1 MNDPLTRAAILAGTD
16 KFGYHDYTPNYFKMF
31 AHLKDAPIKVLEI
44 GVGGYAD
51 DDRGGQSLEVWRDF
65 FPNAEVTGIDIQ
77 KKTMDLGPR
86 VEILQGS
93 QVDPDFLKELVEKR
107 GPFDIIIDD
116 GSHRNEHIVASY
128 QMLFPTLNAGGIYVA
143 EDVQTSF
150 HPRFGGSL
158 DMVAPN
164 SVGYFGNLLRDIGG
178 ESDDPLI
185 ADVAGMERYHNMIA
199 IHKKQAGVTP
209 DIFDS
214 PRFEVFT
221 GKKPNVHCIGGK
233 VADLPLTA
241 GKTSTSDWKKSG
253 TPTVKKDTDLLICTT
268 DGKRKFNKT
277 TLETLFA
284 SVKTGGIMVIRSTD
298 PDVDF
303 APDSALSAYAQHRFT
318 MVDHIEMKVHYPQ
331 AKIDSLA
338 AQIYSV
344 ERVGNA
350 LLFFKSPNTF
360 PSNFAYDPA
369 NAQASAALDHMEDVL
384 RDATSEGG
392 LVQYADILTRHRS
405 REAARATLGKLADLG
420 ATSRQY
426 YQMAGGLAQRDK
438 RLEDAIAIYDVA
450 LRKFPHDPQFSCM
463 LAAAYTGLRQDDKAE
478 ALLREALSVYPRAR
492 ALVGSLSRHL
502 VRTGQLEESRQL
514 VETTI
519 TLFPHQM
526 RPGRL
531 LMLAQI
537 ARQQGDLDAAEAALE
552 TAFTAAPKDA
562 LICQEYSKLKLDRED
577 AGGAVDFA
585 AMALSLAPENPRIQA
600 YHATLAQ

>member
-65 FPNAEVTGIDIQ
+65 FPKAEVTGIDIQ

-86 VEILQGS
+86 VKILQGS
-93 QVDPDFLKELVEKR
+93 QVDPDFLKELVAKR

-164 SVGYFGNLLRDIGG
+164 SVGYFGNLLRNLGAP
-178 ESDDPLI
+178 SDDPLI

-199 IHKKQAGVTP
+199 IHKKQAGQTP

-214 PRFEVFT
+214 SRFRIFT
-221 GKKPNVHCIGGK
+221 GTAANVHCIGGK
-233 VADLPLTA
+233 VTKLPITTGKITTSAWTKTA
-241 GKTSTSDWKKSG
+241 APSVRKN
-253 TPTVKKDTDLLICTT
+253 TDLLICTT
-268 DGKRKFNKT
+268 DGTRKFSKT
-277 TLETLFA
+277 MLETLFS
-284 SVKTGGIMVIRSTD
+284 SVRTGGIMVIRSTK
-298 PDVDF
+298 PGVDF
-303 APDSALSAYAQHRFT
+303 APDSPLSIYAQHRFI
-318 MVDHIEMKVHYPQ
+318 MVDHIEMQVHYPK
-331 AKIDSLA
+331 AEIDKLA

-344 ERVGNA
+344 ERVGDA
-350 LLFFKSPNTF
+350 VLFYKSPNTF

-369 NAQASAALDHMEDVL
+369 NAQASAALDHMENVL
-384 RDATSEGG
+384 KDATSEGG
-392 LVQYADILTRHRS
+392 LVQYADILTRYRS
-405 REAARATLGKLADLG
+405 REDARATLAKLADLG

-438 RLEDAIAIYDVA
+438 RLDDAIGIFATA
-450 LRKFPHDPQFSCM
+450 LEKFPHDPQFTCM
-463 LAAAYTGLRQDDKAE
+463 LAAAHTGLRQDDKAE
-478 ALLREALSVYPRAR
+478 KVLRAALAVYPRAR

-502 VRTGQLEESRQL
+502 VRIGELEEARTL
-514 VETTI
+514 VESTI

-526 RPGRL
+526 RPARL

-537 ARQQGDLDAAEAALE
+537 ARQQGDLGFAEDALE
-552 TAFTAAPKDA
+552 TAHAAAPRDA
-562 LICQEYSKLKLDRED
+562 MICQEYSKLMYDKADVSQ
-577 AGGAVDFA
+577 AVDFA

-600 YHATLAQ
+600 HHATLAS

>member
-31 AHLKDAPIKVLEI
+31 AHLKDAKIKVLEI

-65 FPNAEVTGIDIQ
+65 FPNAEITGIDIQ

-158 DMVAPN
+158 EMAAPN
-164 SVGYFGNLLRDIGG
+164 SVGYFGTILRELGQ
-178 ESDDPLI
+178 SNDPLV
-185 ADVAGMERYHNMIA
+185 ADVAGIERYHNMIA
-199 IHKKQAGVTP
+199 LHKVQDGVTP
-209 DIFDS
+209 NIFNS
-214 PRFEVFT
+214 PRFDIFADQ
-221 GKKPNVHCIGGK
+221 KPNVHCIGDK
-233 VADLPLTA
+233 VTSLPVSAKKVTTA
-241 GKTSTSDWKKSG
+241 PWKKTG
-253 TPTVKKDTDLLICTT
+253 KPTIKKGTDLLICTT
-268 DGKRKFNKT
+268 DGTRRFDKSV
-277 TLETLFA
+277 LESLFGA
-284 SVKTGGIMVIRSTD
+284 VQTGGIMVIRSTK
-298 PDVDF
+298 PEIDF
-303 APDSALSAYAQHRFT
+303 APDSPLSAYAQHRFT
-318 MVDHIEMKVHYPQ
+318 MVDHIEMLVHYPT
-331 AKIDSLA
+331 APIDKLA

-344 ERVGNA
+344 ERIGNA
-350 LLFFKSPNTF
+350 LLFYKSPNTF

-384 RDATSEGG
+384 KDATSEGG

-405 REAARATLGKLADLG
+405 REDARATLAKLADLG

-438 RLEDAIAIYDVA
+438 RLGDAVDIYAVA
-450 LRKFPHDPQFSCM
+450 LKKFPNDPQFTCM
-463 LAAAYTGLRQDDKAE
+463 LAAAYTGLRKEDQAE
-478 ALLREALSVYPRAR
+478 AVLRTALAAYPRAR
-492 ALVGSLSRHL
+492 GLVASLSRHL
-502 VRTGQLEESRQL
+502 MRTGHLEEARKM
-514 VETTI
+514 VESTI

-526 RPGRL
+526 RPARL

-537 ARQQGDLDAAEAALE
+537 ARQQGDLEVAETALE
-552 TAFTAAPKDA
+552 TAYAVEPNDA
-562 LICQEYSKLKLDRED
+562 MICQEYAKLRHDQDD
-577 AGGAVDFA
+577 AAGAVDFA
-585 AMALSLAPENPRIQA
+585 AMALSLAPENPHIKA
-600 YHATLAQ
+600 YHATLAH

>member
-65 FPNAEVTGIDIQ
+65 FPNADVTGIDIQ

-116 GSHRNEHIVASY
+116 GSHRNEHIVESY
-128 QMLFPTLNAGGIYVA
+128 RMLFPTLKPGGIYVA

-164 SVGYFGNLLRDIGG
+164 SVGYFGNLMRDM
-178 ESDDPLI
+178 DDDI
-185 ADVAGMERYHNMIA
+185 AGIERYHNMIA
-199 IHKKQAGVTP
+199 IHKKQDGVTP

-214 PRFEVFT
+214 SRFDVFADR
-221 GKKPNVHCIGGK
+221 KPVVHCVGPK
-233 VADLPLTA
+233 VTKLPVKA
-241 GKTSTSDWKKSG
+241 KSCSQSDWKKTG
-253 TPTVKKDTDLLICTT
+253 TPTVKKGTDLLICTT
-268 DGKRKFNKT
+268 DGTRRFDRPV
-277 TLETLFA
+277 LETLFDK
-284 SVKTGGIMVIRSTD
+284 VKTGGIMVIRSTN
-298 PDVDF
+298 PAVDF
-303 APDSALSAYAQHRFT
+303 APDSALSAYGQHRFT
-318 MVDHIEMKVHYPQ
+318 LVDHVEMQVHYPQ
-331 AKIDSLA
+331 AKIDALA

-344 ERVGNA
+344 ERCGDA
-350 LLFFKSPNTF
+350 ILFYKSPNTF
-360 PSNFAYDPA
+360 PSNFAYDPE
-369 NAQASAALDHMEDVL
+369 NAQAVAALDHMETVL
-384 RDATSEGG
+384 ADATSEGG

-405 REAARATLGKLADLG
+405 REDARATLTKLGDLG

-438 RLEDAIAIYDVA
+438 RLEDAIALYDKA
-450 LRKFPHDPQFSCM
+450 LAKFPHDPQFTCM
-463 LAAAYTGLRQDDKAE
+463 LAAAYTGLRNEEKAE
-478 ALLREALSVYPRAR
+478 TVLRAAYAVYPRAR
-492 ALVGSLSRHL
+492 ALVGALSRHL
-502 VRTGQLEESRQL
+502 VRTGALDEARTL

-519 TLFPHQM
+519 NLFPHQM

-537 ARQQGDLDAAEAALE
+537 ARAQGDLSRAEEALE
-552 TAFTAAPKDA
+552 TAHAAAPADA
-562 LICQEYSKLKLDRED
+562 LICQEYSKLMCDKDETVQ
-577 AGGAVDFA
+577 AVDFA
-585 AMALSLAPENPRIQA
+585 ALALSLAPENPRIQA
-600 YHATLAQ
+600 HHATLAS

>member
-31 AHLKDAPIKVLEI
+31 AHLKEAKIKVLEI

-65 FPNAEVTGIDIQ
+65 FPNAEITGIDIQ

-128 QMLFPTLNAGGIYVA
+128 QMLFPTLVPGGIYVA

-158 DMVAPN
+158 EMTAPN
-164 SVGYFGNLLRDIGG
+164 SVGYFGDLLRDM
-178 ESDDPLI
+178 DN
-185 ADVAGMERYHNMIA
+185 DVAGMERYHNMIA
-199 IHKKQAGVTP
+199 IHKSAKGITP
-209 DIFDS
+209 NIFDS
-214 PRFEVFT
+214 PRFEIFAGT
-221 GKKPNVHCIGGK
+221 KPNVHCIGPK
-233 VADLPLTA
+233 MTDLPVTPA
-241 GKTSTSDWKKSG
+241 KISSSDWKATGK
-253 TPTVKKDTDLLICTT
+253 PTLKKGTDLLICTI
-268 DGKRKFNKT
+268 DGKRKFSKT
-277 TLETLFA
+277 TLEALFG
-284 SVKTGGIMVIRSTD
+284 SVNTGGIMVIRSTD
-298 PDVDF
+298 PDRDF
-303 APDSALSAYAQHRFT
+303 APDSPLSAYAQHRFT
-318 MVDHIEMKVHYPQ
+318 MVDHIEMQVHYPK
-331 AKIDSLA
+331 AKIDKLA

-344 ERVGNA
+344 ERVGDA
-350 LLFFKSPNTF
+350 ILFYKSPNTF

-369 NAQASAALDHMEDVL
+369 NAQASAALDHMEEVL
-384 RDATSEGG
+384 KDATSEGG

-405 REAARATLGKLADLG
+405 REDARHLLTRMAELG

-438 RLEDAIAIYDVA
+438 RLSDAIDIYAVA
-450 LRKFPHDPQFSCM
+450 LKKFPHDPQFTCM
-463 LAAAYTGLRQDDKAE
+463 LAAAYTGLRDDDKAE
-478 ALLREALSVYPRAR
+478 EVLRAALAAYPRAR

-502 VRTGQLEESRQL
+502 VRTAQLEEARTL
-514 VETTI
+514 VETTV

-526 RPGRL
+526 RPARL

-537 ARQQGDLDAAEAALE
+537 ARQQGDLETAETALE
-552 TAFTAAPKDA
+552 TAHAAAPADA
-562 LICQEYSKLKLDRED
+562 LICQEYSKLMCDKDETTQ
-577 AGGAVDFA
+577 AVDFA
-585 AMALSLAPENPRIQA
+585 ARALSLAPENPHIQA
-600 YHATLAQ
+600 HHATLAS